1 MPNNLTWRRCGNCGQ
16 LTLVPVSANVCW
28 QCGAPCP
35 DRGSGEHTDAADAAP
50 TGPAPAVG
58 QGVPFGFGHA
68 SDPRAGAT
76 APSPADLNLPPPR
89 PSFMTLTPQDDAV
102 ARRLLAS
109 VFPDGVDL

>member
-35 DRGSGEHTDAADAAP
+35 DRESGH
-50 TGPAPAVG
+50 PA
-58 QGVPFGFGHA
+58 
-68 SDPRAGAT
+68 
-76 APSPADLNLPPPR
+76 PADLNLPAPR
-89 PSFMTLTPQDDAV
+89 PSFMALTPQDDAV

-109 VFPDGVDL
+109 VFPDGVDV

>member
-35 DRGSGEHTDAADAAP
+35 DRESGHPAPADAAP
-50 TGPAPAVG
+50 PDPAPAVAPG
-58 QGVPFGFGHA
+58 FPIGFAPAAEPSPGV
-68 SDPRAGAT
+68 
-76 APSPADLNLPPPR
+76 APSPADLNLPAPR
-89 PSFMTLTPQDDAV
+89 PSFMALTPQDDAV

-109 VFPDGVDL
+109 VFPDGVDV